1 MTRTA
6 TLLAALFAALAVR
19 ANPVH
24 VADIRQTPTMGLDW
38 VWDVVLSA
46 PDLLLVTSHR
56 DGDLHVFRRN
66 AEGGVAWLA
75 TADLNAQLG
84 EEKRHMD
91 AYVVASGDEMFVGGA
106 WTHHHGDNDSIGLLR
121 YGWDRATQKLTF
133 RSHQPTPACDDLLV
147 SPDGKSLYAAMHYAR
162 AVQVFRLRGS
172 EPPEPAQSLV
182 GEGRGSKLALSP
194 DGKTLYSSHREGV
207 SWFAVGADGVLS
219 EGGTLKIG
227 GLTGSARYNA
237 LSVSPDGR
245 HVYWAV
251 VEKNREGCVWALP
264 RSAVDG
270 SLTAGSEQRAPV
282 FSGVTEIAWVSPE
295 RALFSGGPESPAGGL
310 GWFQRDPSTGALSN
324 ADKLRATPAWSL
336 AYDPVATLVY
346 LGGFWSSKH
355 FSVYRSTDD

>member
-1 MTRTA
+1 MPRTA
-6 TLLAALFAALAVR
+6 TLLAALLAALSVR
-19 ANPVH
+19 SNPVH
-24 VADIRQTPTMGLDW
+24 VADIRQTPAMGLDW
-38 VWDVVLSA
+38 VWDVKLAA

-56 DGDLHVFRRN
+56 DGDLHVFRRG
-66 AEGGVAWLA
+66 AEGGVALLA

-84 EEKRHMD
+84 DAQRHMD
-91 AYVVASGDEMFVGGA
+91 PYVASSGDEVFVGGA

-121 YGWDRATQKLTF
+121 YGWDAATEKLTF

-147 SPDGKSLYAAMHYAR
+147 SPDGRSLYAAMHYAR
-162 AVQVFRLRGS
+162 AVQVFRLRGT
-172 EPPEPAQSLV
+172 EPPEPTQSLG

-194 DGKTLYSSHREGV
+194 DGKTLYSSHREGI
-207 SWFAVGADGVLS
+207 SWFAVGTGGVLS

-227 GLTGSARYNA
+227 DLAEPARYSA

-251 VEKNREGCVWALP
+251 VEKNRQGCVWTVP

-270 SLTAGSEQRAPV
+270 SLTAGRDERDPV
-282 FSGVTEIAWVSPE
+282 FSGVTGIAWVSPE
-295 RALFSGGPESPAGGL
+295 RALFSGGPESPAGGM
-310 GWFQRDPSTGALSN
+310 GWFDRDPTTGALSN

-336 AYDPVATLVY
+336 AYDPVAKLAY

-355 FSVYRSTDD
+355 FSVYRLTDE